1 MRKLISFLMTALM
14 IVSLAACG
22 KNPADSSSSGA
33 GASSDPGPV
42 DGSYAAVS
50 IENETNDYEKKLVP
64 LDLIPG
70 ETTDGSLY
78 YRSVV
83 EDGEV
88 CYEIQPEGEE
98 TMTIP
103 VSSAIIYVVENP
115 EDCKV
120 VKVSFDYVVDGESE
134 HVEQYRI
141 FSLPD
146 AGISVNG
153 DGAGS
158 EAAPADGATSADT
171 SAAVEGDGSSPA
183 GEADIPAQGTE
194 MPDASADPA
203 GSSAAD

>member
-1 MRKLISFLMTALM
+1 MRKLIAFLMTALM

-22 KNPADSSSSGA
+22 KKAADSSGG
-33 GASSDPGPV
+33 GASSDPGTT

-50 IENETNDYEKKLVP
+50 IENEINDYEKKLVP

-88 CYEIQPEGEE
+88 CYEIRPEGEE
-98 TMTIP
+98 AMIVP
-103 VSSAIIYVVENP
+103 VSSAVIYVVENP

-120 VKVSFDYVVDGESE
+120 AKVSFDYVVDGESE

-158 EAAPADGATSADT
+158 ETIPTDGATSADT
-171 SAAVEGDGSSPA
+171 SAAVGGDGSSPA
-183 GEADIPAQGTE
+183 GEPDIPGPDAGT
-194 MPDASADPA
+194 PDASVDTA
-203 GSSAAD
+203 GSSAAG

>member
-1 MRKLISFLMTALM
+1 MRKLIAFLMTALM

-22 KNPADSSSSGA
+22 KKAADSSGA
-33 GASSDPGPV
+33 ASSDPGPV

-83 EDGEV
+83 KDDEV

-98 TMTIP
+98 EPMTIP
-103 VSSAIIYVVENP
+103 VSSAVIYVVENP

-120 VKVSFDYVVDGESE
+120 AKVSFDYVVDGESE

-146 AGISVNG
+146 AGIRVNG

-158 EAAPADGATSADT
+158 ETAADGATSADI
-171 SAAVEGDGSSPA
+171 SAAVESDASGPA
-183 GEADIPAQGTE
+183 GEADIPGPDAGT
-194 MPDASADPA
+194 PDASADTA

>member
-1 MRKLISFLMTALM
+1 MRKLIAFLMTALM

-22 KNPADSSSSGA
+22 KKAADSSGA
-33 GASSDPGPV
+33 ASSDPGPV

-78 YRSVV
+78 YRSVAK
-83 EDGEV
+83 DGEV

-98 TMTIP
+98 IMTVP
-103 VSSAIIYVVENP
+103 VSSAVIYVVENP

-158 EAAPADGATSADT
+158 ETTPADGATSADA
-171 SAAVEGDGSSPA
+171 SAAVDGDASGTA
-183 GEADIPAQGTE
+183 GEADIPGLDAGT
-194 MPDASADPA
+194 PDASADTA
-203 GSSAAD
+203 GSSAAG

>member
-1 MRKLISFLMTALM
+1 MKKLIVFLMTALM

-22 KNPADSSSSGA
+22 KKPGDGSGA
-33 GASSDPGPV
+33 AGSSDPGPV

-78 YRSVV
+78 YRSVI

-88 CYEIQPEGEE
+88 CYEIRPEGEE
-98 TMTIP
+98 ATTVP
-103 VSSAIIYVVENP
+103 VSSAVIYVVENP

-158 EAAPADGATSADT
+158 SAADGATSADT
-171 SAAVEGDGSSPA
+171 SAAVEGGASSLDGES
-183 GEADIPAQGTE
+183 DIPGPGAGTS
-194 MPDASADPA
+194 DASADTA

>member
-14 IVSLAACG
+14 IVSLAACS
-22 KNPADSSSSGA
+22 KNPADSSGA

-78 YRSVV
+78 YHSAVK
-83 EDGEV
+83 DGEV

-103 VSSAIIYVVENP
+103 VSSAVIYVVENP

-120 VKVSFDYVVDGESE
+120 AKVSFDYVVDGESE

-158 EAAPADGATSADT
+158 ETAADGATSADT

-183 GEADIPAQGTE
+183 GEADIPGPDAG

>member
-1 MRKLISFLMTALM
+1 MRKLISFLMIALM

-22 KNPADSSSSGA
+22 KKAADSSGTA
-33 GASSDPGPV
+33 GSSDPGPM

-83 EDGEV
+83 KDDEV

-98 TMTIP
+98 PMTIP
-103 VSSAIIYVVENP
+103 VSSAVIYVVENP

-120 VKVSFDYVVDGESE
+120 AKVSFDYVVDGESE

-146 AGISVNG
+146 AGIRVNG

-158 EAAPADGATSADT
+158 ETAADGATSADI
-171 SAAVEGDGSSPA
+171 SAAVEGDASGPA
-183 GEADIPAQGTE
+183 GEADIPGPDAGT
-194 MPDASADPA
+194 PDASADTA